1 MIRRHYPGK
10 KQTTRVIVADARF
23 HSRVFS
29 FCMLLQ
35 GVTPEEAIQA
45 AVSACELDGT
55 EDWGIMIYELIE
67 LNSRNQLV

>member
-1 MIRRHYPGK
+1 
-10 KQTTRVIVADARF
+10 
-23 HSRVFS
+23 
-29 FCMLLQ
+29 MLLQ